1 MSELPWSEEVKLPVL
16 PASAS
21 RARDF
26 VRRLLT
32 THGMTE
38 LNDDVALVVSELATN
53 AIVHAQTPFTVS
65 LEVSAHTLLLTVA
78 DRSPADPVLVAARAF
93 DPGGRGLTIVALL
106 SRDWGAY
113 PHPDGGKSVWA
124 EFDLPRRPPGR
135 G

>member
-1 MSELPWSEEVKLPVL
+1 
-16 PASAS
+16 
-21 RARDF
+21 
-26 VRRLLT
+26 
-32 THGMTE
+32 MTD

-53 AIVHAQTPFTVS
+53 AMVHAQTPFTVS
-65 LEVSAHTLLLTVA
+65 LQVTQTLLLTVA
-78 DRSPADPVLVAARAF
+78 DGSPAEPVLVAARVL

-113 PHPDGGKSVWA
+113 QHPDGGKSVWA